1 VRTTDAAPDTPT
13 TLVGQVI
20 ERADNTITVVL
31 ADDHEVV
38 REGLRMVLETEADI
52 EVVAEAADVDGARR
66 AVLGHKPD
74 VVILDLNMPGGPS
87 TEAIPHLSEISPATA
102 AIVLTMQTDLAFAR
116 KALASGAQGYVIKH
130 SAAGDLVDAIRAAAL
145 GETYLSP
152 QLSARLASESAA
164 PAGPPDELTPRE
176 LEILR
181 LLTRCLTNPEIAEQ
195 LVISVRTV
203 ETHRANLQRKTG
215 CQTRAEL
222 LVYSEDNDLV
232 VA

>member
-1 VRTTDAAPDTPT
+1 M
-13 TLVGQVI
+13 I
-20 ERADNTITVVL
+20 ERADNIITVVL

-74 VVILDLNMPGGPS
+74 VAILDLNMPGGPT
-87 TEAIPHLSEISPATA
+87 TEEIPHLSEVSPGTA
-102 AIVLTMQTDLAFAR
+102 VIVLTMQTDLGFAR
-116 KALASGAQGYVIKH
+116 KALASGARGYVIKH
-130 SAAGDLVDAIRAAAL
+130 SAAGELVEAIRAAAN

-152 QLSARLASESAA
+152 HLGARLASDAA
-164 PAGPPDELTPRE
+164 NEPGPPDRLTPRE
-176 LEILR
+176 LEILG

-222 LVYSEDNDLV
+222 LVYSEDNELV
-232 VA
+232 A